1 MRVYEDIC
9 DMIEEELEDIT
20 KSRKL
25 NPDTLEVI
33 GESVDI
39 IKDITT
45 IKAMKEASYDNGT
58 SRDGG
63 YSNRMY
69 YDDDYTMARG
79 GRGDSRMT
87 REGRGGYTRHD
98 EKEMLEEKLDELKH
112 QLNQM
117 R

>member
-20 KSRKL
+20 KSGKL

-63 YSNRMY
+63 YSGRMY
-69 YDDDYTMARG
+69 YDDDYR
-79 GRGDSRMT
+79 
-87 REGRGGYTRHD
+87 
-98 EKEMLEEKLDELKH
+98 KH
-112 QLNQM
+112 GNKGKNHRNKKNNNYKNNKNSFYDPNKGM
-117 R
+117 SKF

>member
-1 MRVYEDIC
+1 MRVYNDIC
-9 DMIEEELEDIT
+9 DMIEDELIDIT
-20 KSRKL
+20 KAGKL

-45 IKAMKEASYDNGT
+45 IKAMKEASYDSGT
-58 SRDGG
+58 SRDD
-63 YSNRMY
+63 RMY
-69 YDDDYTMARG
+69 YDDGYTMARG
-79 GRGDSRMT
+79 GRDGRMT
-87 REGRGGYTRHD
+87 RENRGGYTRHG
-98 EKEMLEEKLDELKH
+98 EKEMLEEKLEELKH